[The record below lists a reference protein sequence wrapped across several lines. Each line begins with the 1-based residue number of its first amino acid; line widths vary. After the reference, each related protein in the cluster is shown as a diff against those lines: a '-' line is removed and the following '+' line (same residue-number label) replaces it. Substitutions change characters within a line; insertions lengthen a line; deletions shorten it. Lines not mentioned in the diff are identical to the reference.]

1 MLKAISESDLSD
13 ILLEK
18 GADILKEKTKGTML
32 AMVVNDSMIKTF
44 TEPLKEKLRSA
55 IDEKGLDYIKP
66 IIAEKLTNM
75 DSSTGMELLTKIN
88 ISPTD
93 IRNTIVSAYHKI
105 VVAYS
110 DKLMD
115 GLNISAI
122 VEDKINKMSV
132 EELEKLV
139 LEVMKKELNTI
150 VNLGALIGFILGLLN
165 IIF

>member
-1 MLKAISESDLSD
+1 MKKVWTISSRSLLK
-13 ILLEK
+13 
-18 GADILKEKTKGTML
+18 
-32 AMVVNDSMIKTF
+32 
-44 TEPLKEKLRSA
+44 
-55 IDEKGLDYIKP
+55 
-66 IIAEKLTNM
+66 KLTNI
-75 DSSTGMELLTKIN
+75 DGSAGMELLTKIN

-93 IRNTIVSAYHKI
+93 IRNTIVSTYHKI
-105 VVAYS
+105 VVAHA

-150 VNLGALIGFILGLLN
+150 VNLDALIGFILGLLN